1 MKKAKVVAHS
11 LLVKVMHH
19 MESRFREEHTMMK
32 LRDMVL
38 IANMYLLGLRGCD
51 LYMINEDHVEFDF
64 VERAVDIK
72 LKGGKMTKKKVEHG
86 RIIGEGHS
94 VEYFE
99 HMQHWVSFVRNKYS
113 SGMLTEDKHGR
124 KLFCNFDQ
132 KTLEVSDGRI
142 ETRTI
147 TKILRSRIKE
157 YISESSEDLTE
168 EQIDSFVSQ
177 FKSHS
182 LKRSITTHAA

>member
-1 MKKAKVVAHS
+1 
-11 LLVKVMHH
+11 
-19 MESRFREEHTMMK
+19 
-32 LRDMVL
+32 
-38 IANMYLLGLRGCD
+38 
-51 LYMINEDHVEFDF
+51 
-64 VERAVDIK
+64 
-72 LKGGKMTKKKVEHG
+72 
-86 RIIGEGHS
+86 
-94 VEYFE
+94 
-99 HMQHWVSFVRNKYS
+99 MQHWVSFVRNKYS

-182 LKRSITTHAA
+182 LKTHAAEMGTMDTKLSKQFHWTNDRTMQEYIWIHPSSRTPLTIS

>member
-1 MKKAKVVAHS
+1 MAGFIGWAELLAKAILQS
-11 LLVKVMHH
+11 
-19 MESRFREEHTMMK
+19 T
-32 LRDMVL
+32 
-38 IANMYLLGLRGCD
+38 
-51 LYMINEDHVEFDF
+51 
-64 VERAVDIK
+64 
-72 LKGGKMTKKKVEHG
+72 
-86 RIIGEGHS
+86 
-94 VEYFE
+94 FE
-99 HMQHWVSFVRNKYS
+99 HLQHWVSFVRNKYS

-147 TKILRSRIKE
+147 TKILRSRIKG
-157 YISESSEDLTE
+157 YIGESSEDLTE

-182 LKRSITTHAA
+182 LKRSIRITTHAAEMGATDTELTKQFRWTNDRTMREYIRVQELP

>member
-1 MKKAKVVAHS
+1 
-11 LLVKVMHH
+11 
-19 MESRFREEHTMMK
+19 MK

-51 LYMINEDHVEFDF
+51 LYMINKDHVEFDF

-94 VEYFE
+94 VETFE

-113 SGMLTEDKHGR
+113 LGMLTEDKHGQ

-132 KTLEVSDGRI
+132 KTLEVMMGTLKQELLQKYFVQES
-142 ETRTI
+142 
-147 TKILRSRIKE
+147 RST
-157 YISESSEDLTE
+157 L
-168 EQIDSFVSQ
+168 VSQ
-177 FKSHS
+177 V
-182 LKRSITTHAA
+182 RI